1 MTRVNALLAAALG
14 LAMLLSA
21 HPGPAQAEYR
31 TIDAQRISNYR
42 GAVAAYEKALKLM
55 DKKDL
60 DGALDALVVSVQAM
74 PDFPDSHFLMARILY
89 SEKEFTRSLG
99 EMVLA
104 REGFERTA
112 DLRESMLKDRRRA
125 LSDRIRQKD
134 VAISE
139 QTSRMATVSP
149 EQRQKIQ
156 MVIDRLQ
163 LERQDL
169 LRLVQES
176 SQAPTLVPARYSCL
190 HGNILLRLDRDPEAI
205 AQYEEALKTDPGYGE
220 AANNLASLYHVSG
233 QNRKA
238 MEIVTEAQK
247 RGAKLHPELAKSI
260 EAALAR
266 NP

>member
-1 MTRVNALLAAALG
+1 
-14 LAMLLSA
+14 
-21 HPGPAQAEYR
+21 
-31 TIDAQRISNYR
+31 
-42 GAVAAYEKALKLM
+42 
-55 DKKDL
+55 
-60 DGALDALVVSVQAM
+60 
-74 PDFPDSHFLMARILY
+74 
-89 SEKEFTRSLG
+89 
-99 EMVLA
+99 MVLA

-112 DLRESMLKDRRRA
+112 DLRESMLKDRRKVF
-125 LSDRIRQKD
+125 SDRIRQKD

-139 QTSRMATVSP
+139 QTSLMATVSQ

-169 LRLVQES
+169 ERQVLEYN
-176 SQAPTLVPARYSCL
+176 QAPTLVPARYTCL
-190 HGNILLRLDRDPEAI
+190 HGNILLRLDRNSEAI

-220 AANNLASLYHVSG
+220 AANNLASIYHVSG
-233 QNRKA
+233 RNRKA
-238 MEIVTEAQK
+238 MEVVTEAQK

>member
-1 MTRVNALLAAALG
+1 MTRVTALLAAALG

-21 HPGPAQAEYR
+21 HPGLAQAEYR
-31 TIDAQRISNYR
+31 TIDAQRISNYK

-60 DGALDALVVSVQAM
+60 DGALDALVVSVQEM

-89 SEKEFTRSLG
+89 TEKEYTRALG

-104 REGFERTA
+104 REGFERTT
-112 DLRESMLKDRRRA
+112 DLRESMAKDRRKA
-125 LSDRIRQKD
+125 FSDRIRQKD

-139 QTSRMATVSP
+139 QAARMATVSP
-149 EQRQKIQ
+149 EQRQKVQ

-169 LRLVQES
+169 ERQVQEYS
-176 SQAPTLVPARYSCL
+176 LAPTRAPARYSCL
-190 HGNILLRLDRDPEAI
+190 HGNILLRLDKGPEAI
-205 AQYEEALKTDPGYGE
+205 AQYEETLKTDPGYGE
-220 AANNLASLYHVSG
+220 AANNLASIYHMSG

-238 MEIVTEAQK
+238 MDIVTEAQK

-260 EAALAR
+260 EGALAK

>member
-1 MTRVNALLAAALG
+1 MARVTALLAAALG
-14 LAMLLSA
+14 FATLLSA
-21 HPGPAQAEYR
+21 RPALAQAEYR
-31 TIDAQRISNYR
+31 TTDAQRISKYK
-42 GAVAAYEKALKLM
+42 GAITAYEKALKLM

-60 DGALDALVVSVQAM
+60 DGALDALVVSVQEM

-89 SEKEFTRSLG
+89 SEKEYTRALG

-112 DLRESMLKDRRRA
+112 DLRESMLKDRRRV

-139 QTSRMATVSP
+139 QTARMATVP
-149 EQRQKIQ
+149 QEQRQRIQ

-169 LRLVQES
+169 ERQVQEYN
-176 SQAPTLVPARYSCL
+176 QAPTQVPSRYSCL
-190 HGNILLRLDRDPEAI
+190 HGNILLRLDRNPEAI

-220 AANNLASLYHVSG
+220 AANNLASIYHVSG

-238 MEIVTEAQK
+238 MDVVTEAQK

-260 EAALAR
+260 EAALAK

>member
-1 MTRVNALLAAALG
+1 MTRVTALLAAAPG

-21 HPGPAQAEYR
+21 HPGLAQAEYR
-31 TIDAQRISNYR
+31 TIDAQRISNYK
-42 GAVAAYEKALKLM
+42 GAVTAYEKALKLM
-55 DKKDL
+55 EKKDL

-89 SEKEFTRSLG
+89 SEKEYTRSLG

-139 QTSRMATVSP
+139 QTARMATVPP
-149 EQRQKIQ
+149 EQRQRIQ

-163 LERQDL
+163 REKQDL
-169 LRLVQES
+169 ARQVQEYDF
-176 SQAPTLVPARYSCL
+176 APTLVPARYNCL
-190 HGNILLRLDRDPEAI
+190 HGNILLRLDRNPEAI
-205 AQYEEALKTDPGYGE
+205 AQYEEALKSDPGYGE
-220 AANNLASLYHVSG
+220 AANNLASLYHVAG

-238 MEIVTEAQK
+238 MDIVTEAQK